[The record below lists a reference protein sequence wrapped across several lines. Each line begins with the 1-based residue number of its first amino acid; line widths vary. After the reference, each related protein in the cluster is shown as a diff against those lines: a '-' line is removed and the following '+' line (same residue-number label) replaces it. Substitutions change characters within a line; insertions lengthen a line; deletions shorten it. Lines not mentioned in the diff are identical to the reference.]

1 MRFPRALRSATA
13 AGLAV
18 AALSGCASYS
28 QKALAVRDPLI
39 QGDPAAAQAFLEKE
53 KPGGTGLPY
62 LFELGL
68 VRRARGEYA
77 ASNATFEEAEQL
89 VDELYT
95 KSVSKEIL
103 ALATSDESIPYDG
116 EIWER
121 VLVNYY
127 RALNY
132 VDLGDFQAALVEC
145 RKLNQKLQV
154 YTDSDDDPPTYRTD
168 AFAQYVTAILYEA
181 SGDLNDAWVSLRLA
195 EEGYAHYR
203 EAYGV
208 PAPPSLA
215 PDLLRLALDHG
226 YADDPRTLREKYADV
241 TYTPTSEL
249 LKHGEIVLLYE
260 EGFIPPKIQEDIF
273 LPILKTEWEDD
284 HSSYA
289 RKMSRPGYRN
299 RKYKKTELEY
309 LLRIAVPAYR
319 ERAPGDRP
327 GWAKVTAGGASAQ
340 TVVAEDLDAIA
351 RKGLDDRMGGILFKT
366 ILRALGKYALTRG
379 VEKETGKLGGILANL
394 VTAATEKADT
404 RSWITLPRTIQIA
417 RILVPPGAHDVEIAC
432 YGAGGQL
439 LDRFTYEDVEVGA
452 GQVKVLGHRTF

>member
-1 MRFPRALRSATA
+1 MALARALRGTA
-13 AGLAV
+13 VVGLAV
-18 AALSGCASYS
+18 ALLSGCASYS
-28 QKALAVRDPLI
+28 QQALAVRDPLI
-39 QGDPAAAQAFLEKE
+39 RGDLESAQSFLEE
-53 KPGGTGLPY
+53 KHPGGTGLPY

-68 VRRARGEYA
+68 VQRARGEFA

-103 ALATSDESIPYDG
+103 ALATSDETIPYDG

-132 VDLGDFQAALVEC
+132 VDLGDFEAALVEC

-195 EEGYAHYR
+195 QEGYAHYR

-208 PAPPSLA
+208 AVPPSL
-215 PDLLRLALDHG
+215 PEDLLRLAAEQG
-226 YADDPRTLREKYADV
+226 YDDDLGRLRE
-241 TYTPTSEL
+241 TYPEVSFTPTDEL
-249 LKHGEIVLLYE
+249 LRRGEIVLFYE
-260 EGFIPPKIQEDIF
+260 EGFVPPKIQEEITI
-273 LPILKTEWEDD
+273 PILKTEWDD
-284 HSSYA
+284 DQDAYA
-289 RKMSRPGYRN
+289 RKLSRPGYRH

-309 LLRIAVPAYR
+309 LLRIAVPTYG

-327 GWAKVTAGGASAQ
+327 GHATMAAGGATAQ

-351 RKGLDDRMGGILFKT
+351 RHGLEDRMGGILFKT
-366 ILRALGKYALTRG
+366 ILRALGKYSLSRG
-379 VEKETGKLGGILANL
+379 VEDKTGKLGGILANL

-404 RSWITLPRTIQIA
+404 RSWITLPRTIQMA
-417 RILVPPGAHDVEIAC
+417 KILVEPGTHDVEIAC
-432 YGAGGQL
+432 YGAQGQL
-439 LDRFTYEDVEVGA
+439 LNRVVFEDVEVGA
-452 GQVKVLGHRTF
+452 GQVRILSHRTF

>member
-1 MRFPRALRSATA
+1 MRFPRALRDAAA

-18 AALSGCASYS
+18 ALLSGCASYT

-39 QGDPAAAQAFLEKE
+39 RGDLESAQAFLEDE
-53 KPGGTGLPY
+53 TPGGTGLPY

-68 VRRARGEYA
+68 VQRARGEYQ
-77 ASNATFEEAEQL
+77 ASNATFEAAELL

-95 KSVSKEIL
+95 KSVSREIL
-103 ALATSDESIPYDG
+103 ALATSDESIAYDG

-132 VDLGDFQAALVEC
+132 IDLGDFQAALVEC

-154 YTDSDDDPPTYRTD
+154 YTDSTDDPPTYRTD

-181 SGDLNDAWVSLRLA
+181 SGELNDAWVSLRLA
-195 EEGYAHYR
+195 EEGYAHYG

-208 PAPPSLA
+208 PPPPSLV

-226 YADDPRTLREKYADV
+226 YADDPQSLREKYADV
-241 TYTPTSEL
+241 EYTPTAEL
-249 LKHGEIVLLYE
+249 VKHGEIVLLYE
-260 EGFIPPKIQEDIF
+260 EGFIAPKVQEDVF

-284 HSSYA
+284 RESYA
-289 RKMSRPGYRN
+289 RKLSRPGYRQ
-299 RKYKKTELEY
+299 RQYRKTELEY
-309 LLRIAVPAYR
+309 LLRIAVPTFAPH
-319 ERAPGDRP
+319 APGDVP
-327 GWAKVTAGGASAQ
+327 GWAKVTAGGREAQ
-340 TVVAEDLDAIA
+340 TAVAEDLDAIA
-351 RKGLDDRMGGILFKT
+351 RKGLEDRMGGILFKT

-379 VEKETGKLGGILANL
+379 VENETGKVGGFLANL

-417 RILVPPGAHDVEIAC
+417 RILVPPGTHDVEIAC
-432 YGAGGQL
+432 YGGSGLL
-439 LDRFTYEDVEVGA
+439 LDRFTYEGVEVGA
-452 GQVKVLGHRTF
+452 GQVKVLSHRTF